1 MLDLGWQELFVIAAV
16 ALVVVGPKDLPR
28 ALKAI
33 MAGVR
38 KLRGYASEFQTG
50 INDLVRQADLDD
62 IRRELEQSRAAQE
75 VRAALVDAAPA
86 EVSELEREMRALS
99 EESQRI
105 GAPAASPALTPPA
118 VGAPAPAIAAPSPP
132 AAGETAP
139 KPGAAAGNA

>member
-38 KLRGYASEFQTG
+38 KVRGYASEFQTG
-50 INDLVRQADLDD
+50 VNDLVRQAELDD

-75 VRAALVDAAPA
+75 VRAVLADAVPA
-86 EVSELEREMRALS
+86 EVSELEREMRAMS
-99 EESQRI
+99 EEPQRI
-105 GAPAASPALTPPA
+105 AAPAA
-118 VGAPAPAIAAPSPP
+118 APAPAPAPSP
-132 AAGETAP
+132 AAVDGPSVALP
-139 KPGAAAGNA
+139 KPGAPAGSA